1 MHGNDVCRAVDLGN
15 LDGYEQLM
23 GEVGEMFEIKD
34 LGSKEKEEWKVTF
47 INDENETMEVGAV
60 PWQ

>member
-1 MHGNDVCRAVDLGN
+1 MHGNAVGRAVDLGN

-23 GEVGEMFEIKD
+23 GELEEMFEIKD
-34 LGSKEKEEWKVTF
+34 LGFKEEWKVTF
-47 INDENETMEVGAV
+47 TNDENEAMEVGAV

>member
-1 MHGNDVCRAVDLGN
+1 MHGNAVGRAVDLRN

-23 GEVGEMFEIKD
+23 GELEEMFEIKD
-34 LGSKEKEEWKVTF
+34 LGSKEEWKVTF
-47 INDENETMEVGAV
+47 TNDENETMEVGAV

>member
-1 MHGNDVCRAVDLGN
+1 MHGNAVGRAVDLGN

-23 GEVGEMFEIKD
+23 VELEEMFEIKD
-34 LGSKEKEEWKVTF
+34 LRSKDEWKVTF
-47 INDENETMEVGAV
+47 TNDENETMEVGAV

>member
-1 MHGNDVCRAVDLGN
+1 MHGNAVGRAVDLGN

-23 GEVGEMFEIKD
+23 GELEEMFEIKD
-34 LGSKEKEEWKVTF
+34 LGSKEEWKVTF
-47 INDENETMEVGAV
+47 TNDENETMEVGAV

>member
-1 MHGNDVCRAVDLGN
+1 MHGNAVGRAVDLGN

-23 GEVGEMFEIKD
+23 GELEEMFEIKD
-34 LGSKEKEEWKVTF
+34 LGFKEEWKVTF
-47 INDENETMEVGAV
+47 TNDENETMEVGAV

>member
-1 MHGNDVCRAVDLGN
+1 MHGNAVGRAVDLGN

-23 GEVGEMFEIKD
+23 GELEGMFEIKD
-34 LGSKEKEEWKVTF
+34 LGSKEEWKVTF
-47 INDENETMEVGAV
+47 TNDENEAMEVGAV